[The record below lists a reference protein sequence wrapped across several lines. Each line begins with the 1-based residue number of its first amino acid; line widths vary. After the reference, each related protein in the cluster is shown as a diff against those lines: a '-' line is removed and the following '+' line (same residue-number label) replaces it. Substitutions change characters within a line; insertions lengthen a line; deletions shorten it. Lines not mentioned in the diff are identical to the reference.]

1 MYVVIDI
8 GGSFIK
14 YAHMNETG
22 EIVYRNQTA
31 TPLTSLDELSIK
43 LFEIVDQCTEMK
55 GIAISCPGTVDPQT
69 GIVYKGGSLPFLDQV
84 NLKELFQNR
93 YHIPT
98 SVENDGKSAAL
109 AELWLGS
116 IKDVTNGIVLVLGS
130 GIGGGIIIN
139 QSLYRG
145 SHLSS
150 GEVSFMITQVNRD
163 TNESVLFGFQ
173 GSAVLMVKKLADI
186 LGLPEGTSG
195 KEIFPHIHEK
205 NEQVWKVF
213 RKYCQDVAV
222 QVINLQYIFDP
233 EKIAIGGGISAQ
245 PIVVE
250 QIKKEAEALLQ
261 GNAYHYAQPNIVNAT
276 FQNDANLYGALYHH
290 FTEYKQLYKT
300 DRNEA

>member
-14 YAHMNETG
+14 YAHMNGAG

-31 TPLTSLDELSIK
+31 TPLTGLDDLSNK
-43 LFEIVDQCTEMK
+43 LFEIVDQCGDMK
-55 GIAISCPGTVDPQT
+55 GVAISCPGTVNPET
-69 GIVYKGGSLPFLDQV
+69 GIVYKGGSLPFLDKV
-84 NLKELFQNR
+84 NLKEIIQSR

-109 AELWLGS
+109 AEFWLGS

-139 QSLYRG
+139 KSLYRG

-150 GEVSFMITQVNRD
+150 GEVSFIINHVNRD
-163 TNESVLFGFQ
+163 TNESALFGFEC
-173 GSAVLMVKKLADI
+173 SAVLMVKKLAGM
-186 LGLPEGTSG
+186 LGMPEETSG
-195 KEIFPHIHEK
+195 KDIFPHIRKENKH
-205 NEQVWKVF
+205 VWGVF
-213 RKYCQDVAV
+213 KKYCKNLAV

-250 QIKKEAEALLQ
+250 QVKKEAEALLK
-261 GNAYHYAQPNIVNAT
+261 GNTFHYAQPNIVTAT
-276 FQNDANLYGALYHH
+276 FKNDANLYGALYHH
-290 FTEYKQLYKT
+290 FTQYKQLYNTGSK
-300 DRNEA
+300 